1 MPFTYYSFLAYL
13 SIKLNIMESKNGNK
27 QLWLSIL
34 RWTARSIGTLL
45 VLTSVIFAGADIIE
59 KHNRQ
64 AAFLSNPHKELMI
77 LTVVCFFLALAGLVI
92 ALWREGIG
100 GLIAFIGMLGV
111 VIVILNNPDFN
122 ASLMLLIILIPSL
135 LYLLYWW
142 LAKNK

>member
-1 MPFTYYSFLAYL
+1 MKA
-13 SIKLNIMESKNGNK
+13 KNGNK

-34 RWTARSIGTLL
+34 RWTARSVGTLL
-45 VLTSVIFAGADIIE
+45 VLSSVIFAGADIIE
-59 KHNRQ
+59 KHNKH
-64 AAFLSNPHKELMI
+64 AVFLSNPHTGLTI

-92 ALWREGIG
+92 ALWKEGIG

-122 ASLMLLIILIPSL
+122 ASLMLLIIIIPSL

>member
-1 MPFTYYSFLAYL
+1 MKA
-13 SIKLNIMESKNGNK
+13 KNGNK

-34 RWTARSIGTLL
+34 RWTARSVGTLL
-45 VLTSVIFAGADIIE
+45 VLSSVIFAGADIIE
-59 KHNRQ
+59 KHNKH
-64 AAFLSNPHKELMI
+64 AVFLSNPHTGLTI

-92 ALWREGIG
+92 ALWKEGIG

>member
-1 MPFTYYSFLAYL
+1 M
-13 SIKLNIMESKNGNK
+13 
-27 QLWLSIL
+27 
-34 RWTARSIGTLL
+34 
-45 VLTSVIFAGADIIE
+45 
-59 KHNRQ
+59 
-64 AAFLSNPHKELMI
+64 
-77 LTVVCFFLALAGLVI
+77 TVVCFFLALAGLVI

>member
-1 MPFTYYSFLAYL
+1 
-13 SIKLNIMESKNGNK
+13 MEAKNGNK

-34 RWTARSIGTLL
+34 RWTARSVGTLL
-45 VLTSVIFAGADIIE
+45 VLSSVFLAGADIIE
-59 KHNRQ
+59 KHNKQ
-64 AAFLSNPHKELMI
+64 AGFLSNPHTGLMI
-77 LTVVCFFLALAGLVI
+77 LTIVCFFVALAGLVI